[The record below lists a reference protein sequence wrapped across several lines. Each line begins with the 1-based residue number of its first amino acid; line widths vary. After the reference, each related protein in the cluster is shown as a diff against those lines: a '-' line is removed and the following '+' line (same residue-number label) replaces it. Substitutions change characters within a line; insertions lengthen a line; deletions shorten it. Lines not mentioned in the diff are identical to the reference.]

1 MVSFLPSLWLLKSGD
16 ATSDEELE
24 HFGGEEIMD
33 VGVVATVDGDRG
45 EIDLFLQL
53 ILSFKE
59 SASLGAK
66 SNDG

>member
-1 MVSFLPSLWLLKSGD
+1 MSFLLSLRLLKHGD

-45 EIDLFLQL
+45 EIGLLLQL
-53 ILSFKE
+53 LLSSKE
-59 SASLGAK
+59 PDSLGVK

>member
-1 MVSFLPSLWLLKSGD
+1 MLFLLSLILLKHGD

-53 ILSFKE
+53 LLSCNE
-59 SASLGAK
+59 SDSLGAK

>member
-1 MVSFLPSLWLLKSGD
+1 MVSFLPSLWLLKPGD

-33 VGVVATVDGDRG
+33 VGVVATVDGDKG

-53 ILSFKE
+53 LLSCKG
-59 SASLGAK
+59 SDSQGAK

>member
-1 MVSFLPSLWLLKSGD
+1 MSFLLSLRLLKHGD

-33 VGVVATVDGDRG
+33 GGVVAMVDGDRP

-66 SNDG
+66 SNDH